1 MQPIWAPNGHSLLL
15 SAAGGGKTTSGA
27 MPWLYSCLT
36 GNGEPNPPAI
46 LALDSKGAELTWQT
60 ARMAANA
67 GRKVAVIDDCGELP
81 DDFLH
86 KVKLNPMGSLV
97 GTYQRDR
104 RDLIFAS
111 EGVTRSLI
119 PEPEKDERNLYWRDE
134 PRTLIEFATF
144 ALLRRNPKLAIPGGV
159 WALLSDPEMLREFA
173 QIEAEEDKGLLRVL
187 AVNVLAMTEHEH
199 FAQHRSAATR
209 ALRIFALSTRLHSA
223 GNGAELTHY
232 ELIKQGYVIYLV
244 GPQEHMNRLG
254 SYYALHIMA
263 FNAALYQG
271 AGPLIQI
278 LDEFTNCPL
287 KPMVEAMTTLRA
299 FGAQM
304 HMIAQ
309 SRSEIERKFGK
320 LEVETIEENAI
331 VKQYFG
337 FSSFSE
343 AERISKAIGEEQIV
357 NSGVSADNK
366 ETRLQFSY
374 QSGKERNL
382 TPASLL
388 AMPKEKQLIHVKG
401 IGFINALKIGQQ
413 NVAPWCNL
421 IANNPLE
428 GGPLEPDPW
437 IELIP

>member
-1 MQPIWAPNGHSLLL
+1 
-15 SAAGGGKTTSGA
+15 

-36 GNGEPNPPAI
+36 GDGDSHANPPAV
-46 LALDSKGAELTWQT
+46 LALDSKGAELTWQS
-60 ARMAANA
+60 ARMAADA

-81 DDFLH
+81 DDFPH
-86 KVKLNPMGSLV
+86 KVKLNPMGSVV
-97 GTYQRDR
+97 GAYQRDKG
-104 RDLIFAS
+104 DLIFAS

-134 PRTLIEFATF
+134 PRTLIEFAIF

-173 QIEAEEDKGLLRVL
+173 RVEAEEDNGLLQVL
-187 AVNVLAMTEHEH
+187 GVNVLAMTDQEH
-199 FAQHRSAATR
+199 FAQHRSAAMR
-209 ALRIFALSTRLHSA
+209 ALRIFALSSRLHGA
-223 GNGAELTHY
+223 GNEASLTHY
-232 ELIKQGYVIYLV
+232 DLINQGYVIYLV

-254 SYYALHIMA
+254 PYYALHIMA

-271 AGPLIQI
+271 AGPLVQL

-287 KPMVEAMTTLRA
+287 RPMVEAMTTLRA

-357 NSGVSADNK
+357 NPGVSSDSREA
-366 ETRLQFSY
+366 RLHFSY

-382 TPASLL
+382 TPASLM
-388 AMPKEKQLIHVKG
+388 AMPQEEQLIHVKG

-413 NVAPWCNL
+413 NIAPWCNL
-421 IANNPLE
+421 IADNPLE
-428 GGPLEPDPW
+428 GGRLEPDPW